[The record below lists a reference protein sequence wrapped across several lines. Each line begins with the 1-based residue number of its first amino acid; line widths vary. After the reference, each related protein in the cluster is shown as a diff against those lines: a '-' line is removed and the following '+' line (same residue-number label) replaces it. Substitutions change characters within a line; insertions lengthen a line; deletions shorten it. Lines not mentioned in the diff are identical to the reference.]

1 MMNDPQEKENEEDE
15 LGIEYEEYMLYDIK
29 KRIEEFHETLLLM
42 NAAEEDEEE
51 ERQHHEG

>member
-1 MMNDPQEKENEEDE
+1 MMNDPQEYEEDE

-29 KRIEEFHETLLLM
+29 KRIEEFHDALLLM